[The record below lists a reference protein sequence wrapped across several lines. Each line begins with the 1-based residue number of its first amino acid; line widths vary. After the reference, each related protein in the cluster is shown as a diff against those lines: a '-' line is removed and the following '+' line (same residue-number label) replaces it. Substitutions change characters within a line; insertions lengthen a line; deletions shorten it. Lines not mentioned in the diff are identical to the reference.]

1 MIPIGDDNRDRRSR
15 PVVTYIL
22 VAINVL
28 VFLYMLTL
36 RGQNTDFFVYKWGVI
51 PARFIHHAAFQA
63 ANPEINSPLYATL
76 VTAMFLHGGWL
87 HIGGNMLFLWVFGD
101 NVEDAM
107 GHFRYIIFY
116 LLVGLAG
123 NFAHIYFNQSS
134 LAPSIGA
141 SGAIAGVLGG
151 YIVLKPRGRVRNL
164 IFLGIIFIPITL
176 PAWIVLGYWFVLQAF
191 NGFAT
196 LGMNFRSGGASGGGV
211 AYWAHIGGFVAG
223 VILIKLFTIGRARDP
238 SAIPYP
244 QPNWRQGRR

>member
-1 MIPIGDDNRDRRSR
+1 MIPIGDDNRDRRTR
-15 PVVTYIL
+15 PYVTYLL
-22 VAINVL
+22 VGINVA

-36 RGQNTDFFVYKWGVI
+36 RGQNLDFFVSKWGVI
-51 PARFIHHAAFQA
+51 PARFTHHAAFQA
-63 ANPEINSPLYATL
+63 QYPEINSPLYATL
-76 VTAMFLHGGWL
+76 ITAMFLHGGWL

-107 GHFRYIIFY
+107 GHVRFVVFY

-123 NFAHIYFNQSS
+123 NGTHIFFNQSS

-164 IFLGIIFIPITL
+164 IFLGIIFIPLTL

-196 LGMNFRSGGASGGGV
+196 LGMNFRSGGASGDNV

-223 VILIKLFTIGRARDP
+223 VLLIRLFTAGRPRRYDVG
-238 SAIPYP
+238 SYP
-244 QPNWRQGRR
+244 QPYWGRR